1 MNVTYSGFLKEKSIL
16 SVTGEWDRAYNGAS
30 FFLSWTIVRG
40 RSCCWNLCVYVSC
53 SWAQRNELDICI
65 RKHVVRGTQRVKKVG
80 ISCHSGSGCS
90 NTYRPVF
97 RINTL
102 AGLHAC
108 DVIDRGCDAWYSK
121 LWLRSFS
128 YSYTFMLLCNCSL
141 CNLSNICAGKWRRLS
156 KGIQWPFSDRS

>member
-16 SVTGEWDRAYNGAS
+16 SVTGERDRAYNGAS

-40 RSCCWNLCVYVSC
+40 RSCCWNLCIRIVLLSSKEWIGHFYKETRC
-53 SWAQRNELDICI
+53 QRDSTRQKSRYIMSFWVWVQQHL
-65 RKHVVRGTQRVKKVG
+65 
-80 ISCHSGSGCS
+80 S
-90 NTYRPVF
+90 

-121 LWLRSFS
+121 LWLRSPKNNKAERQLQCRIRIHSCCFIIAH
-128 YSYTFMLLCNCSL
+128 CA
-141 CNLSNICAGKWRRLS
+141 ICLISVLGS
-156 KGIQWPFSDRS
+156 KVG